1 MITTKQKIK
10 QEKPQ
15 TFSKYV
21 YQVRAGGALKA
32 TFVFEQDAMDYVKQ
46 NGGEISEVGAIR

>member
-21 YQVRAGGALKA
+21 YQVRAGGGIERNIC
-32 TFVFEQDAMDYVKQ
+32 F
-46 NGGEISEVGAIR
+46 